1 MFDIEY
7 TNLAVT
13 QVSLHKTMFAE
24 LLLRC
29 SILHHTNTGHCGH
42 VQEGR
47 CSTLTANIT
56 FVFFLHG
63 FHLSFSCVT
72 DSVFHFGNKG
82 RINIYIYICILRNPG
97 LMPTVSSKL
106 FSSKKER
113 VFSLYCDLLM

>member
-29 SILHHTNTGHCGH
+29 SILHHTNTGHCGY

-56 FVFFLHG
+56 FAFFLHG

-82 RINIYIYICILRNPG
+82 RINIYIYIYMHIAKPRSYANCQQQ
-97 LMPTVSSKL
+97 T
-106 FSSKKER
+106 F
-113 VFSLYCDLLM
+113 FF